1 MTDKMAIRT
10 FPTAYKL
17 KAIKR
22 AEGGEGVLPVPRKLG
37 ISRKLLHDWIKAW
50 KAHGPAGLNRKRG
63 PKPGPRKGARED
75 CRT

>member
-22 AEGGEGVLPVPRKLG
+22 VERGDGVLPV
-37 ISRKLLHDWIKAW
+37 
-50 KAHGPAGLNRKRG
+50 
-63 PKPGPRKGARED
+63 D
-75 CRT
+75 CNDNVQVKNDAA